1 MLEKLQTHT
10 RHVKDVMTSRAKKKT
25 TLCWRSAKFFS
36 GIKNNNVNYSFL
48 FVKQN
53 LHRLILWHPRIHEK

>member
-1 MLEKLQTHT
+1 MLEKLQTLT
-10 RHVKDVMTSRAKKKT
+10 RHVKDAMTGRAKKKT
-25 TLCWRSAKFFS
+25 FCWRSAKFFS

-53 LHRLILWHPRIHEK
+53 LHRWIFWHPRIHEK